1 MKRVNLLKFWLVTA
15 AILILALSII
25 VLEEVNQF
33 RSREAFL
40 EGVVPFVGIAFGA
53 LLSITVGCLLV
64 AGIREGKLP
73 KWMAIGAQILVG
85 FFGFPLP
92 MFFSSVVSSLTPP
105 DEHGLRLFHGEHGW
119 AILGAQMM
127 MFWVVISILVFFS
140 IWIIRTKH
148 KVPNLAAPG

>member
-1 MKRVNLLKFWLVTA
+1 MKRVNLLKFWLVA
-15 AILILALSII
+15 AALLILALGTI
-25 VLEEVNQF
+25 VLKEVALF
-33 RSREAFL
+33 RSREDFL
-40 EGVVPFVGIAFGA
+40 EGVVPFGGMLFGS
-53 LLSITVGCLLV
+53 LLCITAGCLLV

-73 KWMAIGAQILVG
+73 KWMAIGAQVLAG

-105 DEHGLRLFHGEHGW
+105 DEHGFRLFHGEHGW

-148 KVPNLAAPG
+148 KVPNPAALG